1 MNEPDEDALDADDLP
16 LPPSK
21 SSRKR
26 EAHSLQKLGEQLI
39 AMREA
44 DFLTL
49 PLPETLVD
57 AIREA
62 RRLTSRPALARQRQY
77 IGKLMREVDIEP
89 LETALAALTD
99 RQNARARLRK

>member
-1 MNEPDEDALDADDLP
+1 MNEPDDDALGTDEDP
-16 LPPSK
+16 RPPSK

-26 EAHSLQKLGEQLI
+26 EAHALQKLGERLI

-49 PLPETLVD
+49 PLPEMLVE
-57 AIREA
+57 AIRDA
-62 RRLTSRPALARQRQY
+62 RRLKSRLALARQRQY

-89 LETALAALTD
+89 LEAALAALTD
-99 RQNARARLRK
+99 RQNAHARLRK

>member
-1 MNEPDEDALDADDLP
+1 MNEHDEDALDADDVP

-26 EAHSLQKLGEQLI
+26 EAHALQKLGEQLI
-39 AMREA
+39 SLREA
-44 DFLTL
+44 DFKSL

-77 IGKLMREVDIEP
+77 IGKLMRDVDIEP
-89 LETALAALTD
+89 LEAALAALTD
-99 RQNARARLRK
+99 RQNAHARLRK